1 MKNIRITKANIK
13 LFPASLIGSLLF
25 FSFVSCDDKKINKVE
40 TYEPTINNK
49 DTIWHGPDT
58 NDIPNNEFGELVKY
72 GRNLIL
78 NTAYYLGPN
87 GIAGKYLG
95 NKMNCTN
102 CHLEAGTK
110 PYAFNFFS
118 AHARYPQYRG
128 REDKVLSLAD
138 RVNNCVERPHNGKHL
153 PLNSKEM
160 LAITSYIKWLG
171 ENVPVNSN
179 VNGDSPFNIGYIE
192 RAADPING
200 EKVYIENCMSC
211 HGKNG
216 RGKLRADKA
225 TYEYPPLWGDSSYQ
239 TGSSVHRIYR
249 MASFIYCNMPH
260 KQASYLKP
268 VLSVEEAYDVV
279 AFINDDRIHKRPKP
293 VTKVDYPNIKFKP
306 IDYFKGPYLD
316 SFPEIQHKFGPYQPI
331 VDYYKSKNLKI
342 IF

>member
-1 MKNIRITKANIK
+1 
-13 LFPASLIGSLLF
+13 
-25 FSFVSCDDKKINKVE
+25 
-40 TYEPTINNK
+40 
-49 DTIWHGPDT
+49 
-58 NDIPNNEFGELVKY
+58 
-72 GRNLIL
+72 
-78 NTAYYLGPN
+78 
-87 GIAGKYLG
+87 
-95 NKMNCTN
+95 MNCTN

-110 PYAFNFFS
+110 PFAFNFFS

-128 REDKVLSLAD
+128 RENKVLSLAD
-138 RVNNCVERPHNGKHL
+138 RINNCIERPHNGKHL

-179 VNGDSPFNIGYIE
+179 VNGDAPFNIGYID
-192 RAADPING
+192 RAADPNKG
-200 EKVYIENCMSC
+200 EKIYLENCMSC

-216 RGKLRADKA
+216 NGKLRADKV
-225 TYEYPPLWGDSSYQ
+225 TYEYPPLWADSSYQ
-239 TGSSVHRIYR
+239 IGSSVHRIYR
-249 MASFIYCNMPH
+249 MASFVYCNMPH

-268 VLSVEEAYDVV
+268 VLSVEDAYDVV

-316 SFPEIQHKFGPYQPI
+316 SFPETQHKFGPYQPI
-331 VDYYKSKNLKI
+331 VDYYKSRNLKI